1 MGHSQASTLLANVW
15 AFRHAAI
22 LPRLTV
28 SRKAACATFELRLDQ
43 RTVTRSQNSGIT
55 PVRALLNAGAPVG
68 HGVDG
73 SATNKSGRM
82 VNDLHQAL
90 LAAQFRRSLT
100 LSDRR
105 CL

>member
-1 MGHSQASTLLANVW
+1 M
-15 AFRHAAI
+15 
-22 LPRLTV
+22 

-43 RTVTRSQNSGIT
+43 RYVTRSQNSGIT

-82 VNDLHQAL
+82 VDDLHQAL
-90 LAAQFRRSLT
+90 LAARFRGGPLT
-100 LSDRR
+100 LSDRH
-105 CL
+105 CLQMTCPTRWLR